1 MRRYL
6 LVLLA
11 LGVLLLAA
19 AAPVSA
25 APVTRAKD
33 MVKPTA
39 RVPAR
44 GAPEIATPP
53 YKGYTYYSD
62 LRRIIRKIE
71 AKSDGRVKV
80 NFSGKSANGNS
91 LWTVVATGPMSF
103 KDACANERFRSLLL
117 TDPAKAAAMLT
128 PRSGIRIPV
137 FINCSIHGGETTG
150 MDAGLRLL
158 RQLAFKN
165 DRETKRIL
173 NEAVVIINPCQNPDG
188 RITDSRANGNGFD
201 CNRDFITLTQP
212 EDVITTNTMR
222 MWLPTTMLDLHGYVD
237 PMLIEPTTIPH
248 NPNLEYDLI
257 IGSALPLGRAMKAA
271 LEDATG
277 HTGQIPYLW
286 GTAEDRQNDVNE
298 GWDDYGPY
306 YTPQLAQ
313 EYGGVAFTIETSSKT
328 TDGVAGHYAVSLE
341 AVQYSVDHKWQML
354 KNQTEFFRRG
364 VQGVPNSVTGRPWAG
379 NMTDMIRAAIWDPN
393 TQSSVN
399 QNIAWGQPGFPY
411 SNVVG
416 DVAFPYAYVIPVDPS
431 LQRNPLEAYKALNH
445 ALAYDVRV
453 EVAKAP
459 FSASGTTYP
468 AGTYVIR
475 MQQALRSLA
484 NNLLWDGEDVKA
496 KYGVSSMYDI
506 SAWSTPYIWGYTRAK
521 IDAPFS
527 ASLKTVKPA
536 APARVVGNPPAAD
549 YTAKVVGKTGV
560 VTGTGPV
567 FWWKGD
573 NLWAIL
579 VANQMMLRH
588 YPVGM
593 VTRQIAAPY
602 DGIPVGAFVVDTTNL
617 PWAVKFVVNRAAGYG
632 IDFTTAAGMQLAQV
646 STLSTPNT
654 QVAVDANTVFVLKQQ
669 MGFANVTTWSSSN
682 ASIPSSATTVISSSS
697 TSPSYSM
704 VQTWL
709 NGATSTNTHTYFGVT
724 RNGVNQTMATNLLPG
739 VTVGND
745 PSSADNGVVNVD
757 YTQNDLLTAT
767 YPAHDYAFAYP
778 PYWFTTIPA
787 GVSVD
792 ATYTQGIAGP
802 FQQGFW
808 NNANQAAVGSAAMIS
823 GSYGTGS
830 APGRVIFTG
839 FHPTYRGFQDNTALL
854 VGRAVLLS
862 NATPPSMP

>member
-62 LRRIIRKIE
+62 LRRIIRRIE
-71 AKSDGRVKV
+71 ARSHGRVDV

-91 LWTVVATGPMSF
+91 LWTVVVTDPMSF

-158 RQLAFKN
+158 RRLAFK
-165 DRETKRIL
+165 DDHETRRIL
-173 NEAVVIINPCQNPDG
+173 DEAVVIINPCQNPDG
-188 RITDSRANGNGFD
+188 RITDSRSNGNGFD

-222 MWLPTTMLDLHGYVD
+222 AWLPTTMLDLHGYVD

-286 GTAEDRQNDVNE
+286 GTAEDYDTNANE

-313 EYGGVAFTIETSSKT
+313 EYGAAAFTLETSSKT
-328 TDGVAGHYAVSLE
+328 TDGVDGHYAVSLE
-341 AVQYSVDHKWQML
+341 AVKYSVDNKWQML

-364 VQGVPNSVTGRPWAG
+364 IESVPDSVTGRPWAG
-379 NMTDMIRAAIWDPN
+379 NMTDMIRAAIWNPV
-393 TQSSVN
+393 TQSSVI

-416 DVAFPYAYVIPVDPS
+416 DVTFPYAYVIPVDPS

-445 ALAYDVRV
+445 ALAYDVKV

-459 FSASGTTYP
+459 FSAGGTTYP

-527 ASLKTVKPA
+527 AWLKTVKPA
-536 APARVVGNPPAAD
+536 EPARVVGNPPAAD
-549 YTAKVVGKTGV
+549 YTARVVGKTGV
-560 VTGTGPV
+560 VTGAGPV

-573 NLWAIL
+573 NLWAVL

-593 VTRQIAAPY
+593 VTRQIAPPY

-617 PWAVKFVVNRAAGYG
+617 PWAVKFVANRAAGYG
-632 IDFTTAAGMQLAQV
+632 IDFTTAAGLQLAQV
-646 STLSTPNT
+646 STLSTPNV

-669 MGFANVTTWSSSN
+669 MGFANVTSWVSSN
-682 ASIPSSATTVISSSS
+682 ASIPNSATTVISSSS
-697 TSPSYSM
+697 SSPSLSM
-704 VQTWL
+704 IQTWL

-724 RNGVNQTMATNLLPG
+724 RNGVNQTMATGLLPG

-745 PSSADNGVVNVD
+745 PASADNGVVKVD
-757 YTQNDLLTAT
+757 YTQDDLLTAT

-778 PYWFTTIPA
+778 PYWFSTIPA

>member
-1 MRRYL
+1 MRKC
-6 LVLLA
+6 
-11 LGVLLLAA
+11 LLLLLGLAVLMVVA
-19 AAPVSA
+19 AAPASA
-25 APVTRAKD
+25 APLTREKD
-33 MVKPTA
+33 MVKPTV

-62 LRRIIRKIE
+62 LRRILRKIE
-71 AKSDGRVKV
+71 DRADARVDV
-80 NFSGKSANGNS
+80 DFSGKSAYGNP
-91 LWTVVATGPMSF
+91 LWTVVITAPMSF
-103 KDACANERFRSLLL
+103 REACANDRFKSLLL
-117 TDPAKAAAMLT
+117 TDPGEAAQMLT

-158 RQLAFKN
+158 RRLAFR
-165 DRETKRIL
+165 DDPETKRIL
-173 NEAVVIINPCQNPDG
+173 REAVVIIDPCQNPDG
-188 RITDSRANGNGFD
+188 RITDTRPNGNGFD

-212 EDVITTNTMR
+212 ETVITTNTLR
-222 MWLPTTMLDLHGYVD
+222 TWLPATMLDLHGFVD

-257 IGSALPLGRAMKAA
+257 ISSALPLGRAMKAA
-271 LEDATG
+271 LEEATG

-286 GTAEDRQNDVNE
+286 GTAEDLQGDVNE

-306 YTPQLAQ
+306 YVPQIAQ
-313 EYGGVAFTIETSSKT
+313 EFGAVAFTIETSTKT
-328 TDGVAGHYAVSLE
+328 TDGVDGHYAVSVESIL
-341 AVQYSVDHKWQML
+341 YSIEHKWEML
-354 KNQTEFFRRG
+354 ANQAEFFRRG
-364 VQGVPNSVTGRPWAG
+364 AEAAPDGTTGRPWAG
-379 NMTDMIRAAIWDPN
+379 NMTDMIRAAIWDPA
-393 TQSSVN
+393 TQSSVIED
-399 QNIAWGQPGFPY
+399 IAWGDPGFPY

-445 ALAYDVRV
+445 ALAYGLKV

-459 FSASGTTYP
+459 FSAGGTNYP

-496 KYGVSSMYDI
+496 QYGVSSMYDI

-521 IDAPFS
+521 VDAPFW
-527 ASLKTVKPA
+527 AWLKTVKPA
-536 APARVVGNPPAAD
+536 APTRVVGNPTAAD
-549 YTAKVVGKTGV
+549 YTAEVVGRTGV
-560 VTGTGPV
+560 VTGSGPV

-573 NLWAIL
+573 NLWSVL
-579 VANQMMLRH
+579 VVNEMLRRH

-593 VTRQIAAPY
+593 VTRQIAAPH
-602 DGIPVGAFVVDTTNL
+602 DGIPVGAFVVDTTGL
-617 PWAVKFVVNRAAGYG
+617 PWAVKFVANRAAGYG
-632 IDFTTAAGMQLAQV
+632 IDFTTAAGLQLAQV
-646 STLSTPNT
+646 STLGTPNV
-654 QVAVDANTVFVLKQQ
+654 QVAVDPNTVFVLKQQ
-669 MGFANVTTWSSSN
+669 MGFANVTTWGSTN
-682 ASIPSSATTVISSSS
+682 ASIPTSATTVISSSS
-697 TSPSYSM
+697 TAPSLSM

-709 NGATSTNTHTYFGVT
+709 NGATATRTRTYFGVT
-724 RNGVNQTMATNLLPG
+724 RNGVNQAMATGLLPG
-739 VTVGND
+739 VLVGSD

-757 YTQNDLLTAT
+757 YAQNDLLTAT

-778 PYWFTTIPA
+778 PYWFTAPA
-787 GVSVD
+787 GVTVD
-792 ATYTQGIAGP
+792 ATYTQGVAGP

-808 NNANQAAVGSAAMIS
+808 NNANEAAVGSAAMIS

-830 APGRVIFTG
+830 VPGRVIFTG

-862 NATPPSMP
+862 SATPPSMP

>member
-1 MRRYL
+1 MRRCLLAL
-6 LVLLA
+6 LV

-25 APVTRAKD
+25 APLTRAKD
-33 MVKPTA
+33 MVKPSGH
-39 RVPAR
+39 VPAQ

-53 YKGYTYYSD
+53 YKGYTYYSS
-62 LRRIIRKIE
+62 LRGILRKIE
-71 AKSDGRVKV
+71 ARAHQRVDV
-80 NFSGKSANGNS
+80 DFAGKSANGNP
-91 LWTVVATGPMSF
+91 LWTVVVTGDMSF
-103 KDACANERFRSLLL
+103 KDACANERYRSLLL

-128 PRSGIRIPV
+128 PHSGIRIPV

-158 RQLAFKN
+158 RRLAFS
-165 DRETKRIL
+165 DDYETKRIL
-173 NEAVVIINPCQNPDG
+173 KEAIVIIDPCQNPDG
-188 RITDSRANGNGFD
+188 RITDLRANGNGFD

-212 EDVITTNTMR
+212 EAVITTNTLR
-222 MWLPTTMLDLHGYVD
+222 TWLPTTMLDLHGFVD

-257 IGSALPLGRAMKAA
+257 ISSALPLGRAMKAA

-286 GTAEDRQNDVNE
+286 GTAEDVQNDVNE

-306 YTPQLAQ
+306 YVPQIAQ
-313 EYGGVAFTIETSSKT
+313 EFGAVAFTLETSSKT
-328 TDGVAGHYAVSLE
+328 TDGVDGHYAVSLE
-341 AVQYSVDHKWQML
+341 SIKYSIDNKWQML
-354 KNQTEFFRRG
+354 RNQAEFFRRG
-364 VQGVPNSVTGRPWAG
+364 VESVPDGVTGRPWAG
-379 NMTDMIRAAIWDPN
+379 NMTDMIRAAIWNPA

-399 QNIAWGQPGFPY
+399 QDIAWDDPGFPY

-431 LQRNPLEAYKALNH
+431 LQRNPLEAYKGLNH
-445 ALAYDVRV
+445 ALAYGLKV

-459 FSASGTTYP
+459 FSAGGTNYP

-475 MQQALRSLA
+475 MKQALRSLA

-527 ASLKTVKPA
+527 AWLKTV
-536 APARVVGNPPAAD
+536 APAEPTRVVGNPPAAD
-549 YTAKVVGKTGV
+549 FTARVVGRTGA
-560 VTGTGPV
+560 VTGNGPV

-573 NLWAIL
+573 NLWAVL
-579 VANQMMLRH
+579 VANQMMVRH

-617 PWAVKFVVNRAAGYG
+617 PWAAKFVANRAAGYG
-632 IDFTTAAGMQLAQV
+632 IDFTTAAGLQLAQV

-669 MGFANVTTWSSSN
+669 MGFANVTTWASTN

-697 TSPSYSM
+697 SSPSLSM

-709 NGATSTNTHTYFGVT
+709 NGATSSRTRTYFGVT
-724 RNGVNQTMATNLLPG
+724 RSGVNQTMATGLLPG

-745 PSSADNGVVNVD
+745 PASADNGVVNVD

-767 YPAHDYAFAYP
+767 YPEHDYAFAYP
-778 PYWFTTIPA
+778 PYWFTSIPA
-787 GVSVD
+787 GVTVD

-862 NATPPSMP
+862 SATPPSMP